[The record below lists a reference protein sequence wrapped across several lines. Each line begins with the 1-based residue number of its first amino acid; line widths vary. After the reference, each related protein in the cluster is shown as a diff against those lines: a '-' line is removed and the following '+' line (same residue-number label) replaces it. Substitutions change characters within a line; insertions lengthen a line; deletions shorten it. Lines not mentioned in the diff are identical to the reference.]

1 MSTEKLPVNTGNIW
15 LGNGIKMSLKLSVCP
30 VGWLVSRVGIVD
42 LRFLT
47 IMNVLL
53 EWFTKQKSW
62 MSNGFFQ
69 EISKIINKA
78 GKVSNIFRT
87 IKYLEIRQLQNLS
100 FLTKKFLSKI
110 FIKNKICFVLKVL
123 ECTNIFD
130 IGIAAYIDPRV
141 LLERYSGSSRIL

>member
-1 MSTEKLPVNTGNIW
+1 MAWKWNQNEPEIVSLSRGVTSFTGRNRRFT
-15 LGNGIKMSLKLSVCP
+15 LFNDYECP
-30 VGWLVSRVGIVD
+30 FRMIYETKIL
-42 LRFLT
+42 
-47 IMNVLL
+47 NV
-53 EWFTKQKSW
+53 KRI
-62 MSNGFFQ
+62 FFQ